1 MGKGARPRGE
11 TVWSA
16 TIGAMTLGLA
26 WEWVE
31 LREGVLML
39 RDPNTIITN
48 VLFLDAELALE
59 TECAAISSANRLTH
73 ELPWQSTVTNVL
85 GAERAGVG
93 LMQSAPLSRIGSRMP
108 RSANVGH
115 RPDLSAAAA

>member
-16 TIGAMTLGLA
+16 TIGAMTLGFA

-31 LREGVLML
+31 LRDGVLML

-73 ELPWQSTVTNVL
+73 ELPWQLTVTSVL
-85 GAERAGVG
+85 AAERAGVE
-93 LMQSAPLSRIGSRMP
+93 LVQSAPLPRISGRLP
-108 RSANVGH
+108 RRATVGH
-115 RPDLSAAAA
+115 RPDLGAAAA

>member
-16 TIGAMTLGLA
+16 TIGAMTFGFA

-48 VLFLDAELALE
+48 VLFLDAKLALE

-85 GAERAGVG
+85 AAERAAVEWV
-93 LMQSAPLSRIGSRMP
+93 QSTPLPKVSGRLP
-108 RSANVGH
+108 RSAKVGQ
-115 RPDLSAAAA
+115 RPDVGAAAA